1 VAPILI
7 AAPDGEQHVLPL
19 HALAAGLAEL
29 NRPSVLLGASVPAA
43 ALVAAAARVAPA
55 VIFLWSHDPA
65 TAPRVDLTGAPTGT
79 SRTGPALVL
88 GGPGWPRRL
97 PRWAASLVDD
107 LPAALRVC
115 LDPPATS

>member
-1 VAPILI
+1 
-7 AAPDGEQHVLPL
+7 
-19 HALAAGLAEL
+19 
-29 NRPSVLLGASVPAA
+29 VLLGPIPSA
-43 ALVAAAARVAPA
+43 ALVAAAARVEPR

-65 TAPRVDLTGAPTGT
+65 TARRVDLTGTPTTT

-115 LDPPATS
+115 LDPSVTS